1 MPDTYK
7 VTQIFGQ
14 TSVLQRQSGWSETW
28 YMQANEQT
36 VIDRADALSK
46 RRTGFLTRAASIN
59 ATRIQLVGGRA
70 KLLRTV
76 YVGVL
81 GADQDI
87 PQMALS
93 AKVAG
98 QGVTNQKPFQI
109 RGIPDGNVTGGE
121 FAPTQGFLNS
131 FNAYGDS
138 LFAGSWRFKGVDL
151 SAPAVDIVSISDAGV
166 FQLSAPLTFDVG
178 SFITLLRCRNT
189 EGVSVRGNFY
199 VSVKVNAQNGT
210 FLGWTGGTVNLKG
223 KARVRSVIYPLV
235 AKDSLESIQITTRKV
250 GRPFNLYH
258 GRARKR

>member
-1 MPDTYK
+1 
-7 VTQIFGQ
+7 
-14 TSVLQRQSGWSETW
+14 
-28 YMQANEQT
+28 MQASEAT
-36 VIDRADALSK
+36 VIDRSDSLAK

-59 ATRIQLVGGRA
+59 ATRIQLIGGRA

-93 AKVAG
+93 SRVSG
-98 QGVTNQKPFQI
+98 QGVNNQKPFQI

-121 FAPTQGFLNS
+121 FAPTQGFQNGFAS
-131 FNAYGDS
+131 YGNQ
-138 LFAGSWRFKGVDL
+138 LFQNSWRFKGIDL
-151 SAPAVDIVSISDAGV
+151 SAPAVDIVSITDAGV
-166 FQLSAPLTFDVG
+166 FQLAGPLTFDVG
-178 SFITLLRCRNT
+178 SFITLLRCRNSD
-189 EGVSVRGNFY
+189 GVSITGNFY

-210 FLGWTGGTVNLKG
+210 FLGWNRGTVNLKG
-223 KARVRSVIYPLV
+223 KARVRTVIYPLV
-235 AKDSLESIQITTRKV
+235 ADKSLEAIQITTRKV